1 MYKTVLNKLLSG
13 NNLTEKE
20 TNQIMNQI
28 MQGELTSAQI
38 ASFLTALRIKGETV
52 EEIIGS
58 AWAMREYAVR
68 LKRFYPLA
76 IDTCGTGGD
85 SKGTF
90 NISTVTALVVA
101 GTGLKVA
108 KHGNRGVSSKSG
120 SADVLEALG
129 VNLDLTPDQVESCL
143 EEVGIAFF
151 FAPLFHP
158 AMRFAVT
165 PRREI
170 GFRTIFNLLG
180 PLTNPAGVK
189 YQVLG
194 VYDPALTEIIA
205 ETLKELGVKQ
215 AMVVCSK
222 TGMDEISLCEDTKV
236 SEVKNGKIK
245 TFYLK
250 PEVLGLKRCR
260 LEDIQGGDARLNAEI
275 TLAILKGSSRDYK
288 RDVVLINSA
297 AALVVAGKAEDL
309 TSGMMMAQES
319 IESGAALQKLEEL
332 KSYSLNSLGGL
343 A

>member
-13 NNLTEKE
+13 DDLTEKE
-20 TNQIMNQI
+20 SNQIMNQI

-58 AWAMREYAVR
+58 ACAMREHAVR
-68 LKRFYPLA
+68 LRRFYPLA

-85 SKGTF
+85 GKGTF

-101 GTGLKVA
+101 GTGLPVA

-129 VNLDLTPDQVESCL
+129 VNLNLTPDQVENCL

-222 TGMDEISLCEDTKV
+222 TGMDEVSLSEDTKI
-236 SEVKNGKIK
+236 SEVKNGKVK

-250 PEVLGLKRCR
+250 PEDLGLKRCR
-260 LEDIQGGDARLNAEI
+260 WEDIQGGDARLNAEI
-275 TLAILKGSSRDYK
+275 TLTILKGKSRDYK

-319 IESGAALQKLEEL
+319 IASGAALQKLEEL
-332 KSYSLNSLGGL
+332 KNYSLGGRL
-343 A
+343 VQ